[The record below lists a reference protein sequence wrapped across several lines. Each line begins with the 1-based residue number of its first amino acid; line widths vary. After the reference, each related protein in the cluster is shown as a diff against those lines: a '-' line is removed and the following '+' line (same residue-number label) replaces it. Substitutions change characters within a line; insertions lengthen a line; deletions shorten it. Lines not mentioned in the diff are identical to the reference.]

1 MLVISLPKIVEAI
14 KGRLPGA
21 FGPSI
26 VAADEPDINSF
37 FSPLTENQKALYD
50 KAGEL
55 YRDAHSNP
63 AGYDESYCVKQLTAW
78 LADKHFSENELDT
91 MEAVFS
97 ERWNRNNEGSARSG
111 ALGGFLCSE
120 GHKYRWILTAIAES
134 KSAISRSDL

>member
-21 FGPSI
+21 FRPTI

-55 YRDAHSNP
+55 YRDVHSNP
-63 AGYDESYCVKQLTAW
+63 AGYESCCVKQLTAW

-97 ERWNRNNEGSARSG
+97 ELWKRNNEGSGRTSC
-111 ALGGFLCSE
+111 LGSTLCSE

-134 KSAISRSDL
+134 